1 MHERPGDTR
10 GHPRSGRSRAWHAR
24 DRLLWKLRRGHCKRR
39 RHLARR
45 CRAMARP
52 TPLRAERDA
61 HIPPAASG
69 GGSDRADRARAAWEA
84 RGAHL
89 GELGNGRLVVAGG
102 KGGVALRLERCRVGH
117 RVPGANR
124 QTRGVSLLGQRAVLR
139 KALGRHAAQS
149 DIILL
154 LPRPGPPPAPAC
166 AMPLPPRRVCPPRAN
181 SRVLASGVRLLC
193 GSARAACARRRT
205 SVGAGRCL
213 FCFRAVRN
221 TVRLRPAQLGEAPP
235 WQRSLLG
242 RATPRWR
249 VAQARGARRGAPRR
263 AARAWRPRRPRA
275 ASASSRTRTPR
286 GTRCSRPTVRHGVPE
301 RVSCV

>member
-1 MHERPGDTR
+1 MAARAPCTRFAALRTAIRHTRQSQTPPRMHERPGDTR

-45 CRAMARP
+45 CRVMARP

-84 RGAHL
+84 RGPHL

-139 KALGRHAAQS
+139 GALGRHAAQS
-149 DIILL
+149 DIILSRAPD
-154 LPRPGPPPAPAC
+154 PRLPPPARCRYRHGAC
-166 AMPLPPRRVCPPRAN
+166 APRGPIRGCWRAGCGCCAVALAPRAPDEGLR
-181 SRVLASGVRLLC
+181 SVPVGAFFASG
-193 GSARAACARRRT
+193 
-205 SVGAGRCL
+205 
-213 FCFRAVRN
+213 
-221 TVRLRPAQLGEAPP
+221 Q
-235 WQRSLLG
+235 
-242 RATPRWR
+242 
-249 VAQARGARRGAPRR
+249 
-263 AARAWRPRRPRA
+263 
-275 ASASSRTRTPR
+275 
-286 GTRCSRPTVRHGVPE
+286 
-301 RVSCV
+301 